1 MFHRIHR
8 RILPLALA
16 LLLALSCVPVAYA
29 ADFPD
34 VPKSHW
40 AYSYIHDAVSRGLVQ
55 GYGDGRF
62 RPQDAV
68 SVQAFLSMVCRADGL
83 DDRQLQSGSN
93 WADPAVAYGAYF
105 GWFQPKELGSR
116 TAPITREF
124 AAQLLIQAF
133 HPEAVGR
140 GSALSFRDQADISP
154 ERLPYVRAA
163 AALGIVDGY
172 ADGTFRP
179 DQGLTRAAAAK
190 LISRCVPK
198 AASSSGKSVQVPVLM
213 YHDVSYL
220 GRGYSKTPEIFEKQM
235 QELKDAGFHTVFFS
249 QVIDYVEN
257 GTPLPEK
264 PIVIT
269 FDDGYATNYTYVYP
283 ILQKLGIKIE
293 LSTIGVAIRYADW
306 GLRWDQIREMVN
318 SGLVAIEPHTYD
330 LHSSTA
336 ARTSMLKNPSE
347 SWADYVTLVGDD
359 TRKVLD
365 QITTEVGT
373 TPQVFTYPLGKYNA
387 MTEAIVHRLG
397 CKVSLTT
404 KDGVAR
410 VVQGDPS
417 SLRLMD
423 RIGMDFRNGSVISVL
438 KQFGYKFN

>member
-1 MFHRIHR
+1 M
-8 RILPLALA
+8 
-16 LLLALSCVPVAYA
+16 
-29 ADFPD
+29 
-34 VPKSHW
+34 
-40 AYSYIHDAVSRGLVQ
+40 
-55 GYGDGRF
+55 
-62 RPQDAV
+62 
-68 SVQAFLSMVCRADGL
+68 
-83 DDRQLQSGSN
+83 
-93 WADPAVAYGAYF
+93 
-105 GWFQPKELGSR
+105 
-116 TAPITREF
+116 
-124 AAQLLIQAF
+124 
-133 HPEAVGR
+133 
-140 GSALSFRDQADISP
+140 SFRDQDDISP

-163 AALGIVDGY
+163 AALGLVDGY

-220 GRGYSKTPEIFEKQM
+220 GRGYSKTPEIFEQQM
-235 QELKDAGFHTVFFS
+235 RELKDAGFHTVFFS
-249 QVIDYVEN
+249 QVVDYVEN

-283 ILQKLGIKIE
+283 ILQKLGMKIE

-306 GLRWDQIREMVN
+306 GLRWDQIREMVD

-373 TPQVFTYPLGKYNA
+373 TPQVFTYPLGKHNA

>member
-1 MFHRIHR
+1 MFHWFRR

-16 LLLALSCVPVAYA
+16 LCLSCVPAARA

-40 AYSYIHDAVSRGLVQ
+40 AYSYIRDAVSRGLVQ
-55 GYGDGRF
+55 GYGNGRF
-62 RPQDAV
+62 RPEDAV

-93 WADPAVAYGAYF
+93 WADPAAAYGAYF
-105 GWFQPKELGSR
+105 GWFRPEELGVR

-124 AAQLLIQAF
+124 ATQLLINAF
-133 HPEAVGR
+133 HPEAIGQ
-140 GSALSFRDQADISP
+140 GTELSFRDQDDISP

-163 AALGIVDGY
+163 AALGLVDGY

-190 LISRCVPK
+190 LISRCIPRP
-198 AASSSGKSVQVPVLM
+198 AGGTGEAVQVPVLM

-220 GRGYSKTPEIFEKQM
+220 GHGYSKTPEIFEKQM
-235 QELKDAGFHTVFFS
+235 RELKDAGFHTVFFS

-269 FDDGYATNYTYVYP
+269 FDDGYATNYTYVFP
-283 ILQKLGIKIE
+283 ILQELDMKIE
-293 LSTIGVAIRYADW
+293 LSVIGKAIRYADW
-306 GLRWDQIREMVN
+306 GLRWDQIREMTA
-318 SGLVAIEPHTYD
+318 SGLVSIEPHTNG
-330 LHSSTA
+330 LHESTDS
-336 ARTSMLKNPSE
+336 RTTMLKIPAE
-347 SWADYVTLVGDD
+347 SWTEYVCLVGDD
-359 TRKVLD
+359 TRQILD
-365 QITTEVGT
+365 QITEETGSV
-373 TPQVFTYPLGKYNA
+373 PQTFTYPLGKYNA
-387 MTEAIVHRLG
+387 MTEAIVQRMG

-410 VVQGDPS
+410 VVRGDPS

-438 KQFGYKFN
+438 KQFGYKG

>member
-105 GWFQPKELGSR
+105 GWFHPKELGSR

-283 ILQKLGIKIE
+283 ILQKLG
-293 LSTIGVAIRYADW
+293 
-306 GLRWDQIREMVN
+306 M
-318 SGLVAIEPHTYD
+318 
-330 LHSSTA
+330 
-336 ARTSMLKNPSE
+336 
-347 SWADYVTLVGDD
+347 
-359 TRKVLD
+359 
-365 QITTEVGT
+365 
-373 TPQVFTYPLGKYNA
+373 
-387 MTEAIVHRLG
+387 
-397 CKVSLTT
+397 
-404 KDGVAR
+404 
-410 VVQGDPS
+410 
-417 SLRLMD
+417 
-423 RIGMDFRNGSVISVL
+423 
-438 KQFGYKFN
+438 

>member
-1 MFHRIHR
+1 MM
-8 RILPLALA
+8 P
-16 LLLALSCVPVAYA
+16 
-29 ADFPD
+29 
-34 VPKSHW
+34 
-40 AYSYIHDAVSRGLVQ
+40 
-55 GYGDGRF
+55 
-62 RPQDAV
+62 
-68 SVQAFLSMVCRADGL
+68 
-83 DDRQLQSGSN
+83 
-93 WADPAVAYGAYF
+93 
-105 GWFQPKELGSR
+105 
-116 TAPITREF
+116 
-124 AAQLLIQAF
+124 
-133 HPEAVGR
+133 PEA
-140 GSALSFRDQADISP
+140 F
-154 ERLPYVRAA
+154 
-163 AALGIVDGY
+163 
-172 ADGTFRP
+172 
-179 DQGLTRAAAAK
+179 AAAAK
-190 LISRCVPK
+190 LISRCIPRP
-198 AASSSGKSVQVPVLM
+198 AGRTGEAVQVPVLM

-220 GRGYSKTPEIFEKQM
+220 GHGYSKTPEIFEKQM
-235 QELKDAGFHTVFFS
+235 RELKDAGFHTVFFS

-283 ILQKLGIKIE
+283 ILQKLGMKIE
-293 LSTIGVAIRYADW
+293 LSTIGVAIRYAEW
-306 GLRWDQIREMVN
+306 GLRWDQIREMTA

-365 QITTEVGT
+365 QITTETGAV
-373 TPQVFTYPLGKYNA
+373 PRVFTYPLGKYNA

-397 CKVSLTT
+397 FKVSLTT

-410 VVQGDPS
+410 AVQGDPS